1 MHTSELMVHGG
12 EYGREKNEQEK
23 SMGYSSDGYIL
34 GAYGVADVVFSDDN
48 ELLLDSGL
56 RAIPG
61 VRIDC
66 DECELFL
73 DD

>member
-1 MHTSELMVHGG
+1 
-12 EYGREKNEQEK
+12 
-23 SMGYSSDGYIL
+23 MGYSSDGYIL